1 MDTSPETPPE
11 CSPETAQGDH
21 ELNSAG
27 NRRGLAAGSRATQR
41 RGAAAARPAEGAGD
55 EAPGGERGL
64 AQQLADMR
72 WVYAHPASADRTP
85 GQRTCRRWMRT
96 DLARFMRLKSR
107 LEEKHAGDAEDEE
120 HTLRVQLDERHG
132 NPAYD
137 HDEMVSVLIGIEG
150 TDKAFEFYLTLD
162 EWDTYRQSA
171 RDAGL
176 RMGDWIITARQAGAA
191 RDMAAAAAAGRPA
204 GADHEG
210 GRTE

>member
-1 MDTSPETPPE
+1 
-11 CSPETAQGDH
+11 
-21 ELNSAG
+21 
-27 NRRGLAAGSRATQR
+27 
-41 RGAAAARPAEGAGD
+41 
-55 EAPGGERGL
+55 
-64 AQQLADMR
+64 
-72 WVYAHPASADRTP
+72 
-85 GQRTCRRWMRT
+85 MRT

-107 LEEKHAGDAEDEE
+107 LEEKHAGDGEDEE
-120 HTLRVQLDERHG
+120 YPLRVRLDERHG
-132 NPAYD
+132 DSAYD

-176 RMGDWIITARQAGAA
+176 RMGDWLITALRAGAA

-204 GADHEG
+204 GADPEG

>member
-1 MDTSPETPPE
+1 MDSSPETPPDS
-11 CSPETAQGDH
+11 SPETTQSDH
-21 ELNSAG
+21 ELNCAG

-41 RGAAAARPAEGAGD
+41 RGAAAARPAAGAGD
-55 EAPGGERGL
+55 EAPGGKQGL

-107 LEEKHAGDAEDEE
+107 LEEKHAGDGEDEDYPI
-120 HTLRVQLDERHG
+120 RVRLDERHG

-150 TDKAFEFYLTLD
+150 TDRAFELYLTLD
-162 EWDTYRQSA
+162 EWGALRQSA

-176 RMGDWIITARQAGAA
+176 RMGDWIITALRAGAA
-191 RDMAAAAAAGRPA
+191 RDMAAAAARPPA
-204 GADHEG
+204 GADP
-210 GRTE
+210 

>member
-1 MDTSPETPPE
+1 MDTSPETPPAR
-11 CSPETAQGDH
+11 SPETTQSDH
-21 ELNSAG
+21 ELNCAG

-41 RGAAAARPAEGAGD
+41 RGAAAARPAAGAGD
-55 EAPGGERGL
+55 EAPGGKQGL

-72 WVYAHPASADRTP
+72 WVYAHPASGDRTP
-85 GQRTCRRWMRT
+85 GQRTCRRWLRT

-120 HTLRVQLDERHG
+120 YALRVRLDERHG

-150 TDKAFEFYLTLD
+150 TDQALELYLTLD
-162 EWDTYRQSA
+162 EWDTLRQSA

-176 RMGDWIITARQAGAA
+176 RMGDWIITGLRGAA
-191 RDMAAAAAAGRPA
+191 QAVAAAAGPPA
-204 GADHEG
+204 GADPAG

>member
-1 MDTSPETPPE
+1 MDTLPETPPE
-11 CSPETAQGDH
+11 CSPETTESDH

-55 EAPGGERGL
+55 EAPGGEQGL

-72 WVYAHPASADRTP
+72 WVYTHAASGDRTP
-85 GQRTCRRWMRT
+85 GQKTCRRWMKT
-96 DLARFMRLKSR
+96 DLSRFMRLKSR
-107 LEEKHAGDAEDEE
+107 LEEKHAGDGEDEDYPI
-120 HTLRVQLDERHG
+120 RVRLDERHG

-150 TDKAFEFYLTLD
+150 TDKAFELYLTLG
-162 EWDTYRQSA
+162 ELDTCRQAA

-176 RMGDWIITARQAGAA
+176 RMGEWIMTGLRAA
-191 RDMAAAAAAGRPA
+191 V
-204 GADHEG
+204 ADPEG
-210 GRTE
+210 GLPA

>member
-1 MDTSPETPPE
+1 MDTSPATPPAS
-11 CSPETAQGDH
+11 SPETTQGDH
-21 ELNSAG
+21 DLNAAG

-96 DLARFMRLKSR
+96 DLAGFMRLKSR
-107 LEEKHAGDAEDEE
+107 LEEKHAGPGEAEE
-120 HTLRVQLDERHG
+120 HTLRVRLDERHG

-150 TDKAFEFYLTLD
+150 TDKAF
-162 EWDTYRQSA
+162 
-171 RDAGL
+171 
-176 RMGDWIITARQAGAA
+176 
-191 RDMAAAAAAGRPA
+191 
-204 GADHEG
+204 
-210 GRTE
+210 

>member
-1 MDTSPETPPE
+1 MDTSPETPPAS
-11 CSPETAQGDH
+11 SPETAQGDH

-41 RGAAAARPAEGAGD
+41 RGAAAARPASGAGD
-55 EAPGGERGL
+55 QAPEGEQGL

-107 LEEKHAGDAEDEE
+107 LEEKHAGDGEDEDYPI
-120 HTLRVQLDERHG
+120 RVRLDERHG

-137 HDEMVSVLIGIEG
+137 PDEMVSVLIGIEG
-150 TDKAFEFYLTLD
+150 TNKAWELYLTPD
-162 EWDTYRQSA
+162 EWDTWRQSA

-176 RMGDWIITARQAGAA
+176 RMGEWIMTGLRAA
-191 RDMAAAAAAGRPA
+191 ALAVATAAAAARPPA
-204 GADHEG
+204 GADREG
-210 GRTE
+210 GHTE